1 MRTRKI
7 LLFLAI
13 GVILISACT
22 APTVPLPPA
31 EAPTPGAPA
40 PTLTPAPTNPPCK
53 ADFIAEPTTG
63 EGATVVQFIDQSI
76 GEIISWAWDLNGD
89 GIIDSTKQNPSY
101 TYTRDR
107 LYSVTLT
114 ITGPYWEDSL
124 TRTNYIQITG
134 CYTLCFSESLK
145 SFFNSG

>member
-1 MRTRKI
+1 MYYHCGCGRGNEDQMRTRI
-7 LLFLAI
+7 LLLFLAI

-22 APTVPLPPA
+22 ASTATLPPA
-31 EAPTPGAPA
+31 EAPTQDAPA
-40 PTLTPAPTNPPCK
+40 PTLTPAPTPPPCK

-76 GEIISWAWDLNGD
+76 GETISWVWDLNGD

-101 TYTRDR
+101 TYTRDG

-114 ITGPYWEDSL
+114 ITGLSCEDTL
-124 TRTNYIQITG
+124 TKTNYIQIST
-134 CYTLCFSESLK
+134 SI
-145 SFFNSG
+145 